1 MPIRSTT
8 FKSNHYY
15 HIYNR
20 GNNRQK
26 IFFERDNYLYFLTKL
41 REHLVEKG
49 IEIIAYCLMPNH
61 YHLLIFLNNDKLSE
75 SMQKLSL
82 SYTKAI
88 NKRYERVGSL
98 FQGRF
103 QSILVDKDEY
113 LLHLS
118 RYIHLNPINANLV
131 NKPEDWEYS
140 SYREYI
146 SLRDGT
152 LPNHNRIL
160 SPISD
165 INCYRLF
172 VEDYCESDEQIIK
185 HLMLES

>member
-1 MPIRSTT
+1 MPIRSTV

-26 IFFERDNYLYFLTKL
+26 IFFERDNYLYFLTKR

-49 IEIIAYCLMPNH
+49 VEIIAYCLMPNH
-61 YHLLIFLNNDKLSE
+61 YHLLVYLNDENVSE
-75 SMQKLSL
+75 FMQKLAL

-88 NKRYERVGSL
+88 NKRYKRVGSL

-103 QSILVDKDEY
+103 QSVLVDTDKY
-113 LLHLS
+113 LIHLS
-118 RYIHLNPINANLV
+118 RYIHLNPQKSYLV
-131 NKPEDWEYS
+131 RKPENWEYS
-140 SYREYI
+140 SYPEYI
-146 SLRDGT
+146 NTRNGT
-152 LPNHNRIL
+152 LPNLNIIL
-160 SPISD
+160 PLFSD
-165 INCYRLF
+165 SNAYRLF

-185 HLMLES
+185 HLTFES